1 MDHDG
6 GSRIAMA
13 DHGSRI
19 MTADLESRIMTAAL
33 EFTDDGSRMMDHGSR
48 SPSYWTSMK
57 AMSDFMSG
65 MFLSGAE
72 MTIRIPS
79 GFGGLLGSKSSPFNL
94 QDIHD
99 TFL

>member
-1 MDHDG
+1 
-6 GSRIAMA
+6 
-13 DHGSRI
+13 
-19 MTADLESRIMTAAL
+19 
-33 EFTDDGSRMMDHGSR
+33 
-48 SPSYWTSMK
+48 MK